1 MLTFNENNQMAV
13 YEVPGQHSLRSDPE
27 MADMERVDKETLY
40 VEKYPAAG
48 YAVLTL
54 HRPDRLNAGSPTLFG
69 ELAETIS
76 SFERDANVRAVV
88 LTGGEG
94 KSFSAGADLGDMTFD
109 DMGNCYSF
117 IKQAHAPF
125 EAIER
130 LSKVVIAAVNGYAF
144 GFGTEIALACDLVIA
159 SDRARFGLR
168 EMNHGLLPAVTV
180 TRGIDMIGRRRVAWM
195 AFTSDDISPQEARE
209 LGFVNKIVEHDAL
222 VAAYTDL
229 AVRIAKRAPLA
240 VAATKCVLN
249 KEAGAHYRE
258 GENVMPAIFASADVA
273 EGRLAFEEQREPVFK
288 GR

>member
-1 MLTFNENNQMAV
+1 
-13 YEVPGQHSLRSDPE
+13 
-27 MADMERVDKETLY
+27 MADMERVDMETLY

-195 AFTSDDISPQEARE
+195 AFTSDDISPKEARE

-273 EGRLAFEEQREPVFK
+273 EGRLAFEERREPVFK